1 MKIRMTIELEDTIYQ
16 KVRACRTRYRCW
28 ASKCTKPT
36 RTNLLF
42 DCQYPIKQ
50 KPRCVCRGFFLLNMS
65 QILTAQCAPRNLK
78 NVYTN
83 QKPALIVAHRDG
95 LGFYAVAF
103 SVICSSC
110 WGWGSDVFSSSAF
123 CICSS
128 ELY

>member
-78 NVYTN
+78 NVYTTRSFN
-83 QKPALIVAHRDG
+83 IHKSAHGKLVISRG
-95 LGFYAVAF
+95 LGVDYIAL
-103 SVICSSC
+103 
-110 WGWGSDVFSSSAF
+110 
-123 CICSS
+123 
-128 ELY
+128 ELYNLAIELYSCTAK